1 MSNLNTK
8 KRKLTAGWIIV
19 IACMLIQAI
28 PAGVITN
35 TQSLFMY
42 PVINSRGFSLVAFS
56 LMFSIGTI
64 VSAIAG
70 PFIGS
75 LFSKINLKVLY
86 ITGAII
92 AGGGFAAFSM
102 ATEIWHFYILAGVV
116 QIGSGIISGIGTP
129 LLISAWF
136 DEATKGKALGLAFAG
151 GSIGN
156 FFLQPLAT
164 QLIANQGYA
173 GAYLVLGILA
183 LIVGLPI
190 ALFLVRM
197 PKNASEIVRAKNSV
211 SDLDNK
217 NVEVSGYTLKEAAK
231 TKYFWM
237 LCLGFTFI
245 GLYVSAYSVQ
255 YAAYFQGS
263 LNFDAT
269 AIGVTGSIFAICSLA
284 GNLIGGS
291 LFDKLGALK
300 CLIVAGVLVLIS
312 GSFLLLAKN
321 SVIFAHLFSATKG
334 LAVFAYMIGPAYLTG
349 SFFGNKEFGSILGI
363 VQLLFAVGIS
373 TGSALF
379 GVLAEKL
386 GYDMSWILVLAA
398 VAIAYVLLISA
409 TIGMNKLNK
418 EKSEFTSQKAA

>member
-1 MSNLNTK
+1 MNNLNTQ

-28 PAGVITN
+28 PAGVIAN

-64 VSAIAG
+64 VSAAAG

-217 NVEVSGYTLKEAAK
+217 SVAVSGYTLKEAAK

>member
-1 MSNLNTK
+1 MNNLNTQ

-28 PAGVITN
+28 PAGVIAN

-64 VSAIAG
+64 VSAAAG

-197 PKNASEIVRAKNSV
+197 PKNASEIVRSKNSV

>member
-28 PAGVITN
+28 PAGVIAN

-64 VSAIAG
+64 VSAAAG

>member
-197 PKNASEIVRAKNSV
+197 PKNSSEIVRAKNSTP
-211 SDLDNK
+211 DLDNK
-217 NVEVSGYTLKEAAK
+217 SVAVSGYTLKEAAK

-263 LNFDAT
+263 LSFDAT
-269 AIGVTGSIFAICSLA
+269 TIGITGSIFAICSLA

-363 VQLLFAVGIS
+363 VQLLFAVGVS

-386 GYDMSWILVLAA
+386 GYDTSWILVLAA

>member
-1 MSNLNTK
+1 M
-8 KRKLTAGWIIV
+8 KRAITVIITSL
-19 IACMLIQAI
+19 ILLLIQSS
-28 PAGVITN
+28 PAYDLIRISLGAKPDLLLIFLSFIAFRYGSFDGMIYGFVIGLLQDIVSSATFGSYAMIFLN
-35 TQSLFMY
+35 IGFF
-42 PVINSRGFSLVAFS
+42 VGFFNSRIFIKQIAAGIFVTL
-56 LMFSIGTI
+56 IGYLI
-64 VSAIAG
+64 
-70 PFIGS
+70 
-75 LFSKINLKVLY
+75 KV
-86 ITGAII
+86 
-92 AGGGFAAFSM
+92 
-102 ATEIWHFYILAGVV
+102 
-116 QIGSGIISGIGTP
+116 
-129 LLISAWF
+129 
-136 DEATKGKALGLAFAG
+136 
-151 GSIGN
+151 
-156 FFLQPLAT
+156 
-164 QLIANQGYA
+164 
-173 GAYLVLGILA
+173 
-183 LIVGLPI
+183 I

-197 PKNASEIVRAKNSV
+197 PKNASDIVRSKNSV

-217 NVEVSGYTLKEAAK
+217 SVAVSGYTLKEAAK

-269 AIGVTGSIFAICSLA
+269 AIGVTGSIFAVCSLA

-386 GYDMSWILVLAA
+386 GYDTSWILVLAA
-398 VAIAYVLLISA
+398 VAIAYALLISA

-418 EKSEFTSQKAA
+418 EKSEFISQKAA

>member
-1 MSNLNTK
+1 MSNLNTQ

-64 VSAIAG
+64 VSAVAG

-197 PKNASEIVRAKNSV
+197 PKNASDIVRSKNSV

-217 NVEVSGYTLKEAAK
+217 SVAVSGYTLKEAAK

-269 AIGVTGSIFAICSLA
+269 AIGVTGSIFAVCSLA

-386 GYDMSWILVLAA
+386 GYDTSWILVLAA
-398 VAIAYVLLISA
+398 VAIAYALLISA

-418 EKSEFTSQKAA
+418 EKSEFISQKAA

>member
-1 MSNLNTK
+1 MNNLNTQ

-28 PAGVITN
+28 PAGVIAN

-64 VSAIAG
+64 VSAVAG

-217 NVEVSGYTLKEAAK
+217 SVAVSGYTLKEAAK

>member
-1 MSNLNTK
+1 MNNLNTQ

-28 PAGVITN
+28 PAGVIAN

-64 VSAIAG
+64 VSAAAG

-379 GVLAEKL
+379 GVLAEKF

>member
-1 MSNLNTK
+1 MSNLNTQ

-64 VSAIAG
+64 VSAVAG
-70 PFIGS
+70 PVIGS

-136 DEATKGKALGLAFAG
+136 DEETKGKALGLAFAG

-197 PKNASEIVRAKNSV
+197 PKNASDIVRSKNSV

-217 NVEVSGYTLKEAAK
+217 SVAVSGYTLKEAAK

-269 AIGVTGSIFAICSLA
+269 AIGVTGSIFAVCSLA

-386 GYDMSWILVLAA
+386 GYDTSWILVLAA
-398 VAIAYVLLISA
+398 VAIAYALLISA

-418 EKSEFTSQKAA
+418 EKSEFISQKAA

>member
-1 MSNLNTK
+1 MNNLNTQ

-28 PAGVITN
+28 PAGVIAN

-64 VSAIAG
+64 VSAAAG

-386 GYDMSWILVLAA
+386 GYDTSWILVLAA
-398 VAIAYVLLISA
+398 VAIAYALLISA

-418 EKSEFTSQKAA
+418 EKSEFISQKAA

>member
-1 MSNLNTK
+1 MNNLNTQ

-28 PAGVITN
+28 PAGVIAN

-64 VSAIAG
+64 VSAAAG

-136 DEATKGKALGLAFAG
+136 DEETKGKALGLAFAG

-173 GAYLVLGILA
+173 GAYLVL
-183 LIVGLPI
+183 
-190 ALFLVRM
+190 
-197 PKNASEIVRAKNSV
+197 
-211 SDLDNK
+211 
-217 NVEVSGYTLKEAAK
+217 
-231 TKYFWM
+231 
-237 LCLGFTFI
+237 
-245 GLYVSAYSVQ
+245 
-255 YAAYFQGS
+255 
-263 LNFDAT
+263 
-269 AIGVTGSIFAICSLA
+269 
-284 GNLIGGS
+284 
-291 LFDKLGALK
+291 
-300 CLIVAGVLVLIS
+300 
-312 GSFLLLAKN
+312 
-321 SVIFAHLFSATKG
+321 
-334 LAVFAYMIGPAYLTG
+334 
-349 SFFGNKEFGSILGI
+349 
-363 VQLLFAVGIS
+363 
-373 TGSALF
+373 
-379 GVLAEKL
+379 
-386 GYDMSWILVLAA
+386 
-398 VAIAYVLLISA
+398 
-409 TIGMNKLNK
+409 
-418 EKSEFTSQKAA
+418 

>member
-1 MSNLNTK
+1 MSNLNTQ

-64 VSAIAG
+64 VSAVAG

-386 GYDMSWILVLAA
+386 GYDTSWILVLAA
-398 VAIAYVLLISA
+398 VAIAYALLISA

-418 EKSEFTSQKAA
+418 EKSEFISQKAA